1 MLRCKR
7 LLIKYYLPFGK
18 PFLRMINYDP
28 WTFDIRVQRS
38 RAPAV
43 ARCRHRPV
51 YRREQVCA
59 YDFSTDVCVPTT
71 RASLRARVWP
81 GKKLFRLLALCG
93 DEGFARCLESE
104 TAGVSIAPGI
114 EPHE

>member
-38 RAPAV
+38 SRTGS
-43 ARCRHRPV
+43 RPV
-51 YRREQVCA
+51 SAPTGGTGVSRYVRTTLVQM
-59 YDFSTDVCVPTT
+59 YVPTT
-71 RASLRARVWP
+71 RASLRAR
-81 GKKLFRLLALCG
+81 RLRPRQEALSPSR
-93 DEGFARCLESE
+93 ALRR
-104 TAGVSIAPGI
+104 
-114 EPHE
+114 